1 MLILKLHL
9 SQLQTVESERNL
21 LQRQWEESVLQIQ
34 NLSDDLNQSRSQ
46 SLQEMATLRK
56 SLESST
62 MERDAAIVSRVCWL
76 SLSVDVRID
85 IVSGCKEI
93 PLKIVSNFIS
103 KNVWVVVIVPKP
115 VFRAPHLAVLKS
127 SLLKSSLVTLH
138 GI

>member
-1 MLILKLHL
+1 MHCTASGSVFLEKIPLFLM
-9 SQLQTVESERNL
+9 RL
-21 LQRQWEESVLQIQ
+21 LDE
-34 NLSDDLNQSRSQ
+34 
-46 SLQEMATLRK
+46 QEMATLRK

-115 VFRAPHLAVLKS
+115 VFQAPHLAVLKS